1 MFERSHRLASLTY
14 GFLALAGGTFGFL
27 TTSLPTGRPG
37 NLYVARLLTVNAAGP
52 ITFSVAA
59 GSAGPLPAEFTL
71 NPQTGFLTGTPVAGT
86 FDLTFEANDGTRIIT
101 LVAEIDIGTSG
112 SGGGA
117 GPSFGNTSF
126 SAGRVGTAYTDTL
139 VTANGVGPFTFGASG
154 LPPGLSLDG
163 QTGVISGVSVEAG
176 IFDVH
181 LSITDAGDSENKG
194 FTRIPLTILPAASDF
209 QFSTVI
215 LNNGEIGTSF
225 VDTITTSGAAGP
237 TVQFSVSG
245 LPDGLVI
252 DPATGQISG
261 TPLAAGTFRVHLGAS
276 SGDDMISTSL
286 VMWIVASNTSNFLW
300 DYFGLPIATAGVLFD
315 GMPGVFLLT
324 QNGGTIDYSVRGLP
338 AGIVYDAGTGELTGT
353 ATETGLYPVEFTAV
367 DQGSG
372 ETLSLFTQFPVL
384 PAVGGDTNA
393 LSTNLWVS
401 KQAYNAAKGSLKAQY
416 LYNAD
421 RRSGGAAFDP
431 TTDRFDVTLGSRR
444 LNLASGELIDAKG
457 RFVFKTPKGTL
468 PAVSV
473 TVDPLKQII
482 KLSTKGDNLT
492 DTLPGN
498 LLNIIFLG
506 DRGYQLMEFHDA
518 KGKFKPALGFRNTS
532 FVLAKGKV
540 LVRGGGID
548 TLSLRMLLADPA
560 FAYTP
565 GVSTLRF
572 RLLSGGVPLVDRD
585 FTNLGLSTE
594 SIDKGTGVLLFTLK
608 ILRDGSPV
616 DTISKFGYQSR
627 KGKLSLSM
635 QNVDL
640 SALPASQAHVTL
652 ELTIDAHTY
661 STSVTLFESKPG
673 SYSTQ
678 MR

>member
-1 MFERSHRLASLTY
+1 
-14 GFLALAGGTFGFL
+14 
-27 TTSLPTGRPG
+27 
-37 NLYVARLLTVNAAGP
+37 
-52 ITFSVAA
+52 
-59 GSAGPLPAEFTL
+59 
-71 NPQTGFLTGTPVAGT
+71 
-86 FDLTFEANDGTRIIT
+86 
-101 LVAEIDIGTSG
+101 
-112 SGGGA
+112 
-117 GPSFGNTSF
+117 
-126 SAGRVGTAYTDTL
+126 
-139 VTANGVGPFTFGASG
+139 
-154 LPPGLSLDG
+154 
-163 QTGVISGVSVEAG
+163 
-176 IFDVH
+176 
-181 LSITDAGDSENKG
+181 
-194 FTRIPLTILPAASDF
+194 
-209 QFSTVI
+209 
-215 LNNGEIGTSF
+215 
-225 VDTITTSGAAGP
+225 
-237 TVQFSVSG
+237 
-245 LPDGLVI
+245 
-252 DPATGQISG
+252 
-261 TPLAAGTFRVHLGAS
+261 
-276 SGDDMISTSL
+276 
-286 VMWIVASNTSNFLW
+286 
-300 DYFGLPIATAGVLFD
+300 
-315 GMPGVFLLT
+315 
-324 QNGGTIDYSVRGLP
+324 
-338 AGIVYDAGTGELTGT
+338 
-353 ATETGLYPVEFTAV
+353 
-367 DQGSG
+367 
-372 ETLSLFTQFPVL
+372 VL

-421 RRSGGAAFDP
+421 RRSGAAAFDP

-444 LNLASGELIDAKG
+444 LSLASGELIDVKG

-468 PAVSV
+468 PAVSL

-540 LVRGGGID
+540 LARGGGID
-548 TLSLRMLLADPA
+548 TLSLGMLLADPA

-572 RLLSGGVPLVDRD
+572 RLLIGGVPLVDRD

-616 DTISKFGYQSR
+616 DTISKFGYKSS

-640 SALPASQAHVTL
+640 SALPASQAHVML
-652 ELTIDAHTY
+652 ELTIDAHSY